1 MVMIRKMN
9 NGNFM
14 IMIPDEG
21 VKNSMNEI
29 KTKKNIDV
37 FDIGMLDHFNEMN
50 NYYEYVINCVT
61 EYLTNNQR
69 PNYYELIDKCYEIE
83 GVNYI
88 QCYIIKCNS
97 YDAKLIAKKISN
109 LINREK
115 EKYTQNY
122 LANKEVK

>member
-1 MVMIRKMN
+1 MIMIRKIN

-21 VKNSMNEI
+21 IKNSINEI

-37 FDIGMLDHFNEMN
+37 FDIGMLDHYNEMN
-50 NYYEYVINCVT
+50 NYYECVINCVT

-69 PNYYELIDKCYEIE
+69 PKYYELIDICYEIE
-83 GVNYI
+83 DVNYI

-97 YDAKLIAKKISN
+97 YDAKLIGKKISN
-109 LINREK
+109 LINRKK

-122 LANKEVK
+122 LANKGVK